1 MNFKLK
7 LIQKYIKYTERENN
21 VPSVEDCVV
30 WLIKYKSYDYKLAT
44 TLVGEYKGY
53 INTFAI
59 SYLKKKASAGGRN
72 SQIYIQLLSQLQEE
86 LNDNELD
93 NFEQVKIVF
102 DIEDNRQV
110 EDKVDNNEVE

>member
-1 MNFKLK
+1 MDFKLK
-7 LIQKYIKYTERENN
+7 LIQKYIKYTEREK
-21 VPSVEDCVV
+21 VIPSVEDCVV
-30 WLIKYKSYDYKLAT
+30 WLIKNKSYEYKFAT

-86 LNDNELD
+86 LSDNELD

-102 DIEDNRQV
+102 DIEDDRSFD
-110 EDKVDNNEVE
+110 EKVDTNETI